1 LSVHSWGSSL
11 RNLRNPETVIHGIPH
26 TERHHITV
34 PDSIILDA
42 ERGARDRDTP
52 RNVTL
57 TTAMIITEET
67 RTPETDKVTVEE
79 TPDLYTKERPIES
92 ACTMKTTT
100 KQISGNITEQ
110 LMTKGT

>member
-1 LSVHSWGSSL
+1 M
-11 RNLRNPETVIHGIPH
+11 RNLRNPETIIHGILH
-26 TERHHITV
+26 TQRHHITV
-34 PDSIILDA
+34 PDTIILDA

-52 RNVTL
+52 RDVTL

-67 RTPETDKVTVEE
+67 RTPETDMVTAKE
-79 TPDLYTKERPIES
+79 TPHLFTKERSIES

-110 LMTKGT
+110 LMTNGT